1 METWNQ
7 DCGMEDIAELVCNID
22 DMTAE
27 ELAYGVQVLRDA
39 GALEVYTLAAN
50 MKKDRPG
57 VEFTCVCRREDRQ
70 EMARLM
76 FRHLS
81 TLGIREH
88 LCRRYVLDRTIETR
102 QTELG
107 PIRVKVSRGFGTE
120 KEKPEFEDLKQ
131 LAQDS
136 GLSLREVKGLI
147 LP

>member
-1 METWNQ
+1 MEQ
-7 DCGMEDIAELVCNID
+7 HMGAMEDIAELVCNID

-27 ELAYGVQVLRDA
+27 ELAYGAQVLRDA
-39 GALEVYTLAAN
+39 GALEVYTLGAT

-70 EMARLM
+70 EMAALM

-88 LCRRYVLDRTIETR
+88 LCQRYVLERTMETR

-107 PIRVKVSRGFGTE
+107 PVRMKVSRGYGVE
-120 KEKPEFEDLKQ
+120 KEKPEFEDLKK
-131 LAQDS
+131 LAQES
-136 GLSLREVKGLI
+136 GMSLREVKELL